1 MFKKTELMGCQL
13 RLDEVYNL
21 VVDQPFKNF

>member
-13 RLDEVYNL
+13 GLDEVDNL
-21 VVDQPFKNF
+21 VVEQPFQNF